1 MTKRI
6 GEALKNR
13 DEVRLS
19 TFRLLSSAF
28 NYEFIAKQ
36 HKLSEEEELV
46 VVRHEAKKRKEAI
59 EALRQA
65 SAKGGQAGLAEK
77 IKDRIEREEKE
88 LKILEEFLPAQ
99 ISDEEL
105 GKIVEEATAQT
116 GAKTMADIGKTMG
129 VAMAKVAGRADGTRV
144 LEIVKLKLTH
154 D

>member
-1 MTKRI
+1 M
-6 GEALKNR
+6 KNR

-59 EALRQA
+59 EAYQKAGAPERA
-65 SAKGGQAGLAEK
+65 AKEQ
-77 IKDRIEREEKE
+77 KE
-88 LKILEEFLPAQ
+88 LEVLQEFLPAQ

-105 GKIVEEATAQT
+105 GKIVEEATAQI
-116 GAKTMADIGKTMG
+116 GAKTIADIGKTMG

>member
-1 MTKRI
+1 
-6 GEALKNR
+6 LKNR

-59 EALRQA
+59 EAYQKAGAPERA
-65 SAKGGQAGLAEK
+65 AKEQ
-77 IKDRIEREEKE
+77 KE
-88 LKILEEFLPAQ
+88 LEVLQEFLPAQ

-105 GKIVEEATAQT
+105 GKIVEEATAQI
-116 GAKTMADIGKTMG
+116 GAKTIADIGKTMG

>member
-59 EALRQA
+59 EAYQKAGAPERA
-65 SAKGGQAGLAEK
+65 AKEQ
-77 IKDRIEREEKE
+77 KE
-88 LKILEEFLPAQ
+88 LEVLQEFLPAQ

-105 GKIVEEATAQT
+105 GKIVEEATAQI
-116 GAKTMADIGKTMG
+116 GAKTIADIGKTMG

>member
-1 MTKRI
+1 MISETMTKRI

-59 EALRQA
+59 EAYQKAGAPERA
-65 SAKGGQAGLAEK
+65 AKEQ
-77 IKDRIEREEKE
+77 KE
-88 LKILEEFLPAQ
+88 LEVLQEFLPAQ

-105 GKIVEEATAQT
+105 GKIVEEATAQI
-116 GAKTMADIGKTMG
+116 GAKTIADIGKTMG